1 MTPREE
7 KMEIARRA
15 LRREQEIL
23 AYAEEHNVPTEYA
36 RGYFAALDAA
46 AAKAAAA
53 EAEFRRE
60 RATLEQ
66 ILREQAASEKEHE
79 VRAAKEQAKREQ
91 AAKAAQAA
99 RERATFDFWYVPKKD
114 DMLWKRNKPKLI
126 NARLQANRIFI
137 CFYLVFLRIK
147 LVARALRTVLIL
159 FMASC
164 CWIAGPIDSDT
175 MPNGMQ
181 RWATVTFMFT
191 IGATY
196 EIWTLLAWLMDKFKR
211 KAIADSSQQAV
222 HVS

>member
-60 RATLEQ
+60 QQAAKERTALEQ

-79 VRAAKEQAKREQ
+79 MRAAKEQAKRGQ
-91 AAKAAQAA
+91 AAKVAQAGH
-99 RERATFDFWYVPKKD
+99 ERATFDFWYVPKKD
-114 DMLWKRNKPKLI
+114 DMLWKRN
-126 NARLQANRIFI
+126 NR
-137 CFYLVFLRIK
+137 
-147 LVARALRTVLIL
+147 
-159 FMASC
+159 
-164 CWIAGPIDSDT
+164 
-175 MPNGMQ
+175 N
-181 RWATVTFMFT
+181 
-191 IGATY
+191 
-196 EIWTLLAWLMDKFKR
+196 
-211 KAIADSSQQAV
+211 
-222 HVS
+222 